1 MKIATRAL
9 AGLCLAAVVAAA
21 PVAASQE
28 QPKTQPPSQGDSADR
43 RDGRGDQDRRY
54 WWRDDSLQKEL
65 GLSKRQVGKIEEI
78 WDTNMQPIRVLWKE
92 MRTVEDEFNRLIK
105 ENTAEERV
113 IALQIDRVEALRS
126 QINKARHLMIYRMH
140 QVLTPDQYRKLTEH
154 LERRR
159 KDRGRR

>member
-9 AGLCLAAVVAAA
+9 AGLCLAAVVAAG
-21 PVAASQE
+21 PAAADQG
-28 QPKTQPPSQGDSADR
+28 QPQPQPPTQGNSDDR
-43 RDGRGDQDRRY
+43 REGRGDQDRRY
-54 WWRDDSLQKEL
+54 WWRDDALQKEL
-65 GLSKRQVGKIEEI
+65 GLSARQVGKIDKI
-78 WDTNMQPIRVLWKE
+78 WETNMQPIRVLWKE
-92 MRTVEDEFNRLIK
+92 MRTVETEFNRLIK